1 MNSNFTFLET
11 KWPMLLNLAQLAE
24 KNIYQDP
31 NTTLIKLGMFGELL
45 VDYMYAYEDLEET
58 SEKTQIKKLEVL
70 KQNDLLPY
78 EIDRILHTLRRSRNK
93 AAHENYSVI
102 DDAKVNTSLT
112 HKLAVWFMKIYGDWQ
127 FEEAP
132 YIEPTNLNDSVD
144 IEHLKAETHQLSEE
158 YENRLKALEL
168 ELIKVRKEFDST
180 KQDDRKEKSRKTAA
194 LIELNEKETRK
205 IIDEQLRMSG
215 WEVDSSELTYS
226 KGTRP
231 DKKRNLAISEWPT
244 DAVGSRSNGR
254 ADYALFVKDS
264 FVGIIEAKRGSKDI
278 PSDINQAKQY
288 TSSIKDEH
296 IEYVINKWGEHKVP
310 FVFATNGRKYLKQIE
325 EKSGV
330 WFLDLRKSTNHP
342 KALQSWH
349 SPEGLLNL
357 LSSDVDEAHKKLK
370 EEPYQYLQDPKG
382 LGLRDYQIKAIKR
395 VEESIELGKKSI
407 LVSMATGTGKTRT
420 TIGLIYRLIKS
431 DRFRRVLFLVDRS
444 SLGEQAEDAFKD
456 NVIEDLQTFNR
467 IYDVKVLGEKT
478 PELTTKLHISTV
490 QGMVRRILFS
500 EENIPAIDTYDCIV
514 VDEAHRGYILD
525 KEMGEVELEYRNQE
539 DYISKYRAVIDYFD
553 AVKVALTA
561 TPALHTT
568 SIFGEPVYN
577 YSYREAV
584 IDGYLV
590 DHEPP
595 HQITTELSDN
605 GISYK
610 QGDVV
615 PVYDPLTNEI
625 INSAEIPDDIN
636 IEVEQFNKKVI
647 NENFNRVVLDEIT
660 DYISPE
666 GPDKTLIFAATDL
679 HADMIV
685 RLLKE
690 LYEEKG
696 YEIEDDSIMKITGSV
711 TDPLEAIKRYKNETN
726 PVIAVTVDL
735 LTTGI
740 DVPTISNLV
749 FIRRVKSRI
758 LYEQML
764 GRATRLCDDIGK
776 THFNIYDAVRLYE
789 GLEKVTNMKPV
800 VSSATTTFED
810 LVTEIGQLNNE
821 TLIKRHLDAIVAKLQ
836 RKKRTLTGE
845 NLDLFKSYTGGLD
858 PDELIKNIRH
868 GDLNKAVEMLTN
880 NKEFVNFLDK
890 KIYNPRQI
898 IYSDHYDEM
907 TGHERGYGIA
917 DKPEDYMH
925 EFAQFIKENMNKIP
939 ALEIVCQ
946 RPQELTRESLKELR
960 LELTKHGFTESHL
973 NTAYNTMKNEDFAA
987 DIISFIRQHALG
999 DALVNH
1005 DDRIRNAMKK
1015 VKQLQQWKPIQ
1026 IKWLERIE
1034 KQLLK
1039 EYIIDKESFNDAPFN
1054 KDGGYDKI
1062 NKYLNNRLDEIL
1074 VVLNENLY
1082 NDRETA

>member
-1 MNSNFTFLET
+1 MKTNFIFLKE
-11 KWPMLLNLAQLAE
+11 KWPTLATLGQLSE

-31 NTTLIKLGMFGELL
+31 NTSLIKLGMFGELL
-45 VDYMYAYEDLEET
+45 VDFMYAYDDLETPFEN
-58 SEKTQIKKLEVL
+58 TQVNKLKVL

-78 EIDRILHTLRRSRNK
+78 EIDNILHTLRKSRNK
-93 AAHENYSVI
+93 AAHENYSVVN
-102 DDAKVNTSLT
+102 DAMVNNSLAY
-112 HKLAVWFMKIYGDWQ
+112 KLAVWFMKIYGDWQ
-127 FEEAP
+127 FEEVA
-132 YIEPTNLNDSVD
+132 YIEPVD
-144 IEHLKAETHQLSEE
+144 QKDKDLTELLKAETKLLSDE
-158 YENRLKALEL
+158 YDLRVNALEL
-168 ELIKVRKEFDST
+168 ELKRFRKEYDST
-180 KQDDRKEKSRKTAA
+180 KVDERKEKSRKVAS
-194 LIELNEKETRK
+194 LIKLNEKETRK

-231 DKKRNLAISEWPT
+231 DKRKNLAISEWPT
-244 DAVGSRSNGR
+244 DAVGSRTKGR
-254 ADYALFVKDS
+254 ADYALFVKED

-278 PSDINQAKQY
+278 PSDIQQAKQY
-288 TSSIKDEH
+288 AAAIKEEH
-296 IEYVINKWGEHKVP
+296 SEYVINNWNDNKVP
-310 FVFATNGRKYLKQIE
+310 FIFATNGRKYLKQIE

-330 WFLDLRKSTNHP
+330 WFLDVRKSTNHP

-349 SPEGLLNL
+349 SPEGLMNL
-357 LSSDVDEAHKKLK
+357 LSSDIDDAHHKLK

-382 LGLRDYQIKAIKR
+382 LGLRDYQIDAIKS
-395 VEESIELGKKSI
+395 VEASIEAGQESILI
-407 LVSMATGTGKTRT
+407 SMATGTGKTRT
-420 TIGLIYRLIKS
+420 TIGLVYRLIKS

-456 NVIEDLQTFNR
+456 SVIEDLQTFNR

-500 EENIPAIDTYDCIV
+500 EDEVPAIDTYDCIV

-525 KEMGEVELEYRNQE
+525 KEMGDVELEYRNQD
-539 DYISKYRAVIDYFD
+539 DYISKYRAVIEYFD
-553 AVKVALTA
+553 AVKIALTA

-568 SIFGEPVYN
+568 SIFGQPVYN

-615 PVYDPLTNEI
+615 PIYDPITNEI

-690 LYEEKG
+690 IYEAKG
-696 YEIEDDSIMKITGSV
+696 YLIEDDSIMKITGSV
-711 TDPLEAIKRYKNETN
+711 TDPLEAIKRYKNEVN

-740 DVPTISNLV
+740 DVPRISNLV
-749 FIRRVKSRI
+749 FMRRVRSRI

-776 THFNIYDAVRLYE
+776 THFNIYDAVKLYE

-800 VSSATTTFED
+800 VASASVSFED
-810 LVTEIGQLNNE
+810 LVAELNQLENE
-821 TLIKRHLDAIVAKLQ
+821 TQKKRHIDAIVAKLQ
-836 RKKRTLTGE
+836 RKKRTLSGE
-845 NLDLFKSYTGGLD
+845 HLELFKSYTGGLE
-858 PDELIKNIRH
+858 PDEFIKTIRN
-868 GDLNKAVEMLTN
+868 GELSKAVDMLTN
-880 NKEFVNFLDK
+880 SKELLIFLDK

-898 IYSDHYDEM
+898 IYSDHEDEL
-907 TGHERGYGIA
+907 TGHERGYGVA
-917 DKPEDYMH
+917 EKPEDYMH
-925 EFAQFIKENMNKIP
+925 EFAKFIKENMNKIP

-946 RPQELTRESLKELR
+946 RPQELTRASLKSLR
-960 LELTKHGFTESHL
+960 LELTKHGFTEANL
-973 NTAYNTMKNEDFAA
+973 NTAHNSMKNEDIAA

-1015 VKQLQQWKPIQ
+1015 VKQLQQWKPNQ
-1026 IKWLERIE
+1026 FKWIERIE

-1039 EYIIDKESFNDAPFN
+1039 EYIIDKESFGDAPFSN
-1054 KDGGYDKI
+1054 DGGYDRI
-1062 NKYLNNRLDEIL
+1062 NKQLNNRLDEIL

-1082 NDRETA
+1082 NNRETA